1 MSLIIETCR
10 LLGIDPWRQ
19 FWIRGCDNLL
29 EIDGSDGSVIL
40 YNSEKEKSKYTLLDL
55 LNHPE
60 LIIDVSWKPTYDD
73 EYWTINSSNNVVK
86 HIWLDRD
93 CEKNLYWKGL
103 IFRSIN
109 DAESF
114 LLTKLK
120 KQMRTA

>member
-1 MSLIIETCR
+1 MDLIIATCK

-19 FWIRGCDNLL
+19 FWIRGCDELL
-29 EIDGSDGSVIL
+29 EIDGDGSIVL
-40 YNSEKEKSKYTLLDL
+40 CNTGEKHSEYTLLDL
-55 LNHPE
+55 LRHSE
-60 LIIDVSWKPTYDD
+60 LIIDVSWKPTWGD
-73 EYWTINSSNNVVK
+73 EYWTIDSSNNVVK
-86 HIWLDRD
+86 HIWLDHD
-93 CEKNLYWKGL
+93 CEKKLYWEGL

>member
-40 YNSEKEKSKYTLLDL
+40 YNSEKEKSEYTLLDL

-60 LIIDVSWKPTYDD
+60 LIIDVSWKPTYND
-73 EYWTINSSNNVVK
+73 EYWTIDSSNNVVM
-86 HIWLDRD
+86 HLWDNRDR
-93 CEKNLYWKGL
+93 EKELYRKGL
-103 IFRSIN
+103 IFRSVG

>member
-19 FWIRGCDNLL
+19 FWIRGCDDLL
-29 EIDGSDGSVIL
+29 KIDGCDGSVVL
-40 YNSEKEKSKYTLLDL
+40 CNNEKEKSEYTLLDL

-60 LIIDVSWKPTYDD
+60 LIIDVSWKPTWGD
-73 EYWTINSSNNVVK
+73 EYWTIDSSNNVVK
-86 HIWLDRD
+86 DTWHNCDY
-93 CEKNLYWKGL
+93 EKNLYWEGL